1 MSLYSMFGTNPEA
14 ELDGF
19 ELILF
24 DEGVEVIFTLARAGG
39 SNKRFANRLQALLRP
54 YERAVKAGTMSDEK
68 AGVIMAKALA
78 ETVILG
84 WSNVNDLEGNNLPF
98 TIAKA
103 TELLTD
109 LPELRTVILEEAQN
123 ASNFVAVEVEENQG
137 FSEPGSDGP

>member
-1 MSLYSMFGTNPEA
+1 
-14 ELDGF
+14 
-19 ELILF
+19 
-24 DEGVEVIFTLARAGG
+24 
-39 SNKRFANRLQALLRP
+39 
-54 YERAVKAGTMSDEK
+54 MSDEK